1 MSATSARRIGAVLPL
16 GGALLAAVFIYF
28 PALNSPFHSDDY
40 LLLLASRD
48 MPWSDFL
55 RSSFDP
61 GADPGALRLSA
72 NYWRPLS
79 FVTFGGD
86 NECTCIA
93 GLAGNIE
100 HELGACRIGQHSKL
114 GFEPE

>member
-1 MSATSARRIGAVLPL
+1 MSATSARRMGAVLPL

-61 GADPGALRLSA
+61 GATPA
-72 NYWRPLS
+72 
-79 FVTFGGD
+79 
-86 NECTCIA
+86 
-93 GLAGNIE
+93 
-100 HELGACRIGQHSKL
+100 H
-114 GFEPE
+114 